1 MTLPELVEALE
12 AGGVKLSLRLV
23 VDSPRGVMTDQIKT
37 ALAAHKPTLL
47 ARLGR
52 DAQWEQLAAQRW
64 GPALNDPTPGI
75 IIDRPLSQDP
85 DRLKAAF
92 EGTDR
97 NDPYALA
104 EREAIQIETLI
115 DPTPD

>member
-37 ALAAHKPTLL
+37 ALAAHKPHLL

-64 GPALNDPTPGI
+64 EPALNDPTPEGA
-75 IIDRPLSQDP
+75 P
-85 DRLKAAF
+85 DS
-92 EGTDR
+92 
-97 NDPYALA
+97 YAIA
-104 EREAIQIETLI
+104 EREAIQTETLI